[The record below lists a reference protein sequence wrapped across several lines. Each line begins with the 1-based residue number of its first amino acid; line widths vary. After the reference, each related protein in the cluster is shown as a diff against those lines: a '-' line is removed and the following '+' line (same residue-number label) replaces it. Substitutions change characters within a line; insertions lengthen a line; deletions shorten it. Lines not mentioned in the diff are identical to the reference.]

1 MMDILNNIYIFFFVL
16 STLNIIRNIF
26 FLVRSVRVEERFV
39 MDKFPLVL
47 LGISISYF
55 ITSIITVL
63 IR

>member
-1 MMDILNNIYIFFFVL
+1 MDILNNIYIFFFVL

>member
-1 MMDILNNIYIFFFVL
+1 MDILNNIYIFFFVL
-16 STLNIIRNIF
+16 STLNIIRNLF
-26 FLVRSVRVEERFV
+26 FLIRNIRVEERFV
-39 MDKFPLVL
+39 LDKIPLIM